1 MSVSISNKQSDKKIT
16 FNKKSLFFKTNIQI
30 NSGSSTTLNVDNIG
44 KKCKYLKILANVSPS
59 STDVY
64 TNNGHNV
71 AVVYEITYIDDDN
84 NETVVPYAFYP
95 RYQHEVNNKNTTDI
109 IDTDSTKI
117 KSIVIKIYNNETNC
131 GYITIDKI
139 AVYYSLFI
147 DEETVEEKVNE
158 GIAGGGGEVPTS
170 NVFTIYN
177 VENNFTIDGY
187 GKSLTLDVNVP
198 DDILQKYYYTSASYK
213 YIDLV
218 WELSAESGSPTYSVS
233 YDTKQKI
240 LTDAEGN
247 NDVYTIKYGK
257 IKILSNG
264 SYNAGD
270 GVIKI
275 IVRLNGHEEI
285 YGTAYVEIKNN
296 AVTEIYLKS
305 ISSSDEKLHTDDDVT
320 IDIGFRPEKSSC
332 DISGKFIL
340 QSYDNEGGAKNVY
353 GYDSYTSNGSLGSS
367 FTIRGKSAGKVSLY
381 LGNDSVHKQFI
392 FDVINDSGGSD
403 SNIVAWPKFPD
414 SNSYFCIFREGAR
427 SNRIEMGTFNCSSS
441 AGITASAN
449 GSKNPLNVNNL
460 SGSVTQ
466 YYLDTTNNVW
476 VKSGTYTR
484 ISDNATELLY
494 YNVELTNT
502 SNISDGTKVSS
513 YDVLLKVERPES

>member
-16 FNKKSLFFKTNIQI
+16 FNKKSLFSETNIQI

-59 STDVY
+59 STEVY

-117 KSIVIKIYNNETNC
+117 KSIVIKIYNNEKDC

-158 GIAGGGGEVPTS
+158 GIGGGGGEVPTS

-177 VENNFTIDGY
+177 LENNFTIDGY
-187 GKSLTLDVNVP
+187 GKSLVLNVNVP
-198 DDILQKYYYTSASYK
+198 DDIVQKYYYTSASYK

-218 WELSAESGSPTYSVS
+218 WELSNESGSPTYNVS
-233 YDTKQKI
+233 YDTTQKI

-264 SYNAGD
+264 SYSAGD

-275 IVRLNGHEEI
+275 IARLSGHEEI
-285 YGTAYVEIKNN
+285 YGIAYVEIKNN

-305 ISSSDEKLHTDDDVT
+305 VSSSDKKLHTDDDVT
-320 IDIGFRPEKSSC
+320 INIGFKPEKSSC
-332 DISGKFIL
+332 DITGAFIL
-340 QSYDNEGGAKNVY
+340 QSYDSVGGANNVY
-353 GYDSYTSNGSLGSS
+353 GYNSYTSNGSLGSS
-367 FTIRGKSAGKVSLY
+367 FTLRGTSAGKVSLY
-381 LGNDSVHKQFI
+381 LGNDNVHKQFV
-392 FDVINDSGGSD
+392 FDVIADSKLK
-403 SNIVAWPKFPD
+403 IAYPD
-414 SNSYFCIFREGAR
+414 SNSNHWLIVKNYRHNKMCIITYEGTNVTKITYNNTIVLID
-427 SNRIEMGTFNCSSS
+427 SD
-441 AGITASAN
+441 AGHFTH
-449 GSKNPLNVNNL
+449 
-460 SGSVTQ
+460 
-466 YYLDTTNNVW
+466 YY
-476 VKSGTYTR
+476 
-484 ISDNATELLY
+484 ISDDKSSWVYLISFDGGTQLADDSSIVYASDVPVYNSNGELVVEAT
-494 YNVELTNT
+494 
-502 SNISDGTKVSS
+502 SS
-513 YDVLLKVERPES
+513 YDDINLDDYL